1 MRWSSSWGEYSPVGK
16 RIARAEKRAA
26 KRATWAGRAP
36 EPVRIIGRDI
46 AKTFWGR
53 SWCQSLESFSDI
65 SNRLPRGR
73 TYVRNGSVVDLL
85 ITRGRIEAIVAGSMV
100 YDVAIA
106 IAPLPPVKWQAIKTD
121 CAASIGSLLDL
132 LSGRLSDGVMQRM
145 VKPQEGLFPSPREI
159 SIACSCPDGAAIC
172 KHLAAVFYA
181 VGHRLDTQPE
191 LLFLLRGVDQR
202 ELIVAATKDSVSRAI
217 RGDGAHALADD
228 DLASIFGVDLGTA
241 ADEPAPPPSPR
252 TPKPAARKRRSTPPT
267 PEPIPEPAPAPK
279 KKRGPTKKKLPK
291 LKKLPKRKKPR
302 D

>member
-1 MRWSSSWGEYSPVGK
+1 MQWLSSWGEYSPVGK

-26 KRATWAGRAP
+26 TRATKAGRAP

-53 SWCQSLESFSDI
+53 SWCQSLEGFSDI

-106 IAPLPPVKWQAIKTD
+106 IAPLPPVKWQAIKQD

-145 VKPQEGLFPSPREI
+145 VRPQEGLFPSPREM

-217 RGDGAHALADD
+217 RGDDAHALADD

-267 PEPIPEPAPAPK
+267 PEPIPDSKKAPK
-279 KKRGPTKKKLPK
+279 LKNPPK
-291 LKKLPKRKKPR
+291 LKKAPKHKKLPKRKKPR